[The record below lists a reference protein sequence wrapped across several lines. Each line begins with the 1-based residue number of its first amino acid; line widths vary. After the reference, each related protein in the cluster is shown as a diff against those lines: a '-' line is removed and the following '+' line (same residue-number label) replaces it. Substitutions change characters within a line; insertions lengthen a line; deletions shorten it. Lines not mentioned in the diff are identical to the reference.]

1 MPSIAQHSFLTPP
14 ALYRLAG
21 SLALL
26 LLAAAIAY
34 APLLWVAGGLAAAAA
49 SVLALRWPWL
59 IWLPL
64 ALWVPLTSTLRLGP
78 ASATDLLLATG
89 VALWFLAGARRHM
102 LSLTGSPVISLAILI
117 TAVLTLSLF
126 FAVDLDEAIAE
137 IIKWLQLPVLLLV
150 VPAMLTAR
158 QARWLA
164 AALTGG
170 AVLQAGIG
178 LYQFVYSVGPDHFVI
193 LGRFMRA
200 SGVFDQPNPYG
211 GFLGIALAA
220 SLSLTLWA
228 WGEVIRGGGQHRS
241 SAGWAIFYTGS
252 TALIAGGLLAS
263 WSRGAWFGAAAGVTA
278 VLMLRSRFAAV
289 AATFTL
295 LALLLLGTVAP
306 TSLPQPLLQ
315 RLADLPAYWGL
326 TDVLAQPVT
335 DENFSVVER
344 IAHWTAAQ
352 RMWERSPWL
361 GIGAGNYAALYPT
374 VRLPRWEEALGHAHN
389 FYLNLLGETGL
400 LGLSTWLALWA
411 GIAVYGWRNAR
422 SQGTATPASRWRA
435 AVAVA
440 LLGIVVHLSVH
451 NLVDN
456 LFVRGNL
463 VYTVL
468 WLAVLAAQSDR
479 LPDTPPN
486 EVSA

>member
-1 MPSIAQHSFLTPP
+1 
-14 ALYRLAG
+14 
-21 SLALL
+21 
-26 LLAAAIAY
+26 
-34 APLLWVAGGLAAAAA
+34 
-49 SVLALRWPWL
+49 
-59 IWLPL
+59 
-64 ALWVPLTSTLRLGP
+64 
-78 ASATDLLLATG
+78 
-89 VALWFLAGARRHM
+89 
-102 LSLTGSPVISLAILI
+102 
-117 TAVLTLSLF
+117 
-126 FAVDLDEAIAE
+126 
-137 IIKWLQLPVLLLV
+137 
-150 VPAMLTAR
+150 
-158 QARWLA
+158 
-164 AALTGG
+164 
-170 AVLQAGIG
+170 
-178 LYQFVYSVGPDHFVI
+178 
-193 LGRFMRA
+193 
-200 SGVFDQPNPYG
+200 
-211 GFLGIALAA
+211 
-220 SLSLTLWA
+220 
-228 WGEVIRGGGQHRS
+228 
-241 SAGWAIFYTGS
+241 
-252 TALIAGGLLAS
+252 
-263 WSRGAWFGAAAGVTA
+263 
-278 VLMLRSRFAAV
+278 MLRSRFAAV